1 MGEQLWLEIL
11 SVTPGPHHHTSHP
24 SCPPALQPKPL
35 TTSRRM
41 AAPTGGGGE
50 EEPSTPPTSA
60 RALGGAT
67 FWDAPGTARDYGGGG
82 SDRGPDSAGG
92 GGGFASPPILT
103 PGTTRSRHVVKPIRG
118 QQAEQQQHAVA
129 SAGGLSFS
137 LLRTPRG
144 GIASDASAS
153 HRTPVGRA
161 DGSHAGGS
169 ARLAEVPDGDEDA
182 DD

>member
-1 MGEQLWLEIL
+1 
-11 SVTPGPHHHTSHP
+11 
-24 SCPPALQPKPL
+24 
-35 TTSRRM
+35 M
-41 AAPTGGGGE
+41 AAPSGGAGD

-67 FWDAPGTARDYGGGG
+67 FWDAPGTARDYAGVGSGGG

-118 QQAEQQQHAVA
+118 QQAEQQQHAAA

-144 GIASDASAS
+144 GIASEAGAS
-153 HRTPVGRA
+153 HRTPAGRVE
-161 DGSHAGGS
+161 GGS
-169 ARLAEVPDGDEDA
+169 ARLADVPDGDEDA